1 MLLAAAA
8 AAGSAA
14 AAEAAAGPNVTV
26 IAGTSAAALGT
37 AREDRLTA
45 AVLELLADLLALWVR
60 LRRAWAVVLTVDG
73 SDVKDPPAGVPIAE
87 ADELAVAVVLMST
100 SVPLNV

>member
-1 MLLAAAA
+1 
-8 AAGSAA
+8 
-14 AAEAAAGPNVTV
+14 V
-26 IAGTSAAALGT
+26 IAGTSAAALWT

-45 AVLELLADLLALWVR
+45 AVLELLAALLALWVR

-73 SDVKDPPAGVPIAE
+73 SDVKDPPAGVLIAE